1 MVLANVE
8 PESEAEFNRWYDREH
23 MRERV
28 EVPGFLSAQRYL
40 SAGPS
45 PWKYL
50 ATYETE
56 SLQTLRSPAYTN
68 ALARQSSWSKRTLG
82 KFKDPQRCV
91 GERIARQGFGTGGV
105 LSLTLLRPKPG
116 VSDAVRVTLCTK
128 LLPCLRERDGVL
140 AAGLVELDPAL
151 SKPIPEY
158 PKSSLGLI
166 EPDGWLVAVDGV
178 GLEQTLFEIA
188 EFLGTDSLDKA
199 QRIGVFRLLWD
210 LHLTDLESASP

>member
-91 GERIARQGFGTGGV
+91 GERTPDRASAPEVCFRSPFCGR
-105 LSLTLLRPKPG
+105 SL
-116 VSDAVRVTLCTK
+116 A
-128 LLPCLRERDGVL
+128 CLMR
-140 AAGLVELDPAL
+140 
-151 SKPIPEY
+151 
-158 PKSSLGLI
+158 
-166 EPDGWLVAVDGV
+166 
-178 GLEQTLFEIA
+178 
-188 EFLGTDSLDKA
+188 
-199 QRIGVFRLLWD
+199 
-210 LHLTDLESASP
+210 